1 MERITEEQIRH
12 VAELARLELKDEEI
26 RHFGEQ
32 LDKII
37 DAAQQLNELD
47 TENVA
52 PTSHVLDVRNV
63 LRDDKVKPSLPR
75 EEALKNAP
83 DQQDG
88 QIRVPSIL
96 E

>member
-47 TENVA
+47 TENIA

-63 LRDDKVKPSLPR
+63 LRDDEVKPSLPR

>member
-32 LDKII
+32 LDKIV